1 MPIATK
7 KGALLFCLSYD
18 LNQMTYLIIG
28 IIIGLL
34 ISKPLG
40 YLCRKL
46 TGYDEKRKQRK
57 IDAVRALINDK

>member
-1 MPIATK
+1 MI
-7 KGALLFCLSYD
+7 
-18 LNQMTYLIIG
+18 YLIIG
-28 IIIGLL
+28 IVIGLI

-40 YLCRKL
+40 YLYRRL

>member
-1 MPIATK
+1 M
-7 KGALLFCLSYD
+7 S
-18 LNQMTYLIIG
+18 YLIIG
-28 IIIGLL
+28 IVIGLL

-40 YLCRKL
+40 YLWRKL